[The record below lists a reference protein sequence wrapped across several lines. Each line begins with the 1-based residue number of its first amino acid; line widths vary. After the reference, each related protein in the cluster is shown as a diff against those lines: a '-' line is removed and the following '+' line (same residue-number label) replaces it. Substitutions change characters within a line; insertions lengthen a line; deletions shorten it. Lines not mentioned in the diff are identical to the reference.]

1 MKISYFYRKTDETGK
16 FPTLKRA
23 QTTKT
28 NPIRSF
34 ADIDLATEVALRKQK
49 LLWDFIDPVHFNFSV
64 EKSKCHE
71 DYICRKINDFIGF
84 KIKIVTDAYY
94 HDGSAD
100 SVFTLILDG
109 FH

>member
-34 ADIDLATEVALRKQK
+34 ADIDLTTEVALRGVWF
-49 LLWDFIDPVHFNFSV
+49 LRTNV
-64 EKSKCHE
+64 
-71 DYICRKINDFIGF
+71 
-84 KIKIVTDAYY
+84 
-94 HDGSAD
+94 
-100 SVFTLILDG
+100 
-109 FH
+109 